1 MQQKQGLLI
10 FWIIKRM
17 KNGDASEVDGHGE
30 RAGAEVT
37 RGRVKLAPGDCE
49 GVKTQEFLCWNS
61 VLFGGTEPE
70 LFLCCCTMNK
80 WFYGMT
86 TSEIDMGNL
95 GFNWLGNLLWL

>member
-1 MQQKQGLLI
+1 MLRMQQKQGLLI

-49 GVKTQEFLCWNS
+49 GVKTQEFLCWGPSLEAPSLN
-61 VLFGGTEPE
+61 F
-70 LFLCCCTMNK
+70 
-80 WFYGMT
+80 FYVVAP
-86 TSEIDMGNL
+86 
-95 GFNWLGNLLWL
+95 